1 MGIFL
6 ASCAPKPICIST
18 STIRTQV
25 ETLQTRRSKNAARW
39 PRTRERPQAGEKP
52 GKSPG
57 ARRGVEQWGQRLVR
71 LEEQSSDMPVAEPW
85 SEPPV
90 ARRRVFFEGLFR
102 RSPPSQAYKEFV
114 QRCLKER
121 GYDPVGWE

>member
-1 MGIFL
+1 M
-6 ASCAPKPICIST
+6 
-18 STIRTQV
+18 
-25 ETLQTRRSKNAARW
+25 
-39 PRTRERPQAGEKP
+39 RERPQAGEKP

-57 ARRGVEQWGQRLVR
+57 ARRGVEQWGRRLVR
-71 LEEQSSDMPVAEPW
+71 LEEQSSDMP
-85 SEPPV
+85 
-90 ARRRVFFEGLFR
+90 ARGAMVGAASGATAGFLRGLFR